1 MEPPV
6 TGPERLGD
14 RREELANVITHG
26 AGVVLGL
33 AGSATLLLDAAR
45 SGSAYD
51 VVGVSVF
58 GLTLI
63 LLYAAS
69 TAFHATRDPVRR
81 DRLRVLDHC
90 AIYLL
95 IAGTY
100 TPIMLGAL
108 RGPWG
113 WSLFGV
119 TWVLAVAGIL
129 FKLRYTGRFSLLS
142 TGIYV
147 AMGWLALIAIVPIVR
162 AISTPALVWLVAGGI
177 AYTAGA
183 PFYQWARFRY
193 AHAVWHLFVLAGS
206 ICHAIAIALQIGDGP

>member
-6 TGPERLGD
+6 LTGPERLGD
-14 RREELANVITHG
+14 GREELANVITHG
-26 AGVVLGL
+26 AGL
-33 AGSATLLLDAAR
+33 ALSMAGGATLLLHAAQR
-45 SGSAYD
+45 GSAYD
-51 VVGVSVF
+51 VVGVAVF

-69 TAFHATRDPVRR
+69 TVYHAARRTERR

-119 TWVLAVAGIL
+119 TWGLALAGIV
-129 FKLRYTGRFSLLS
+129 FKLRFTGRFTLLS
-142 TGIYV
+142 TTIYV
-147 AMGWLALIAIVPIVR
+147 AMGWLALIAIVPLVR
-162 AISTPALVWLVAGGI
+162 AISTPALLWLVAGGV

-193 AHAVWHLFVLAGS
+193 AHAVWHLFVVTGS
-206 ICHAIAIALQIGDGP
+206 ICHGVAIALQI

>member
-14 RREELANVITHG
+14 RGEELANVITHG
-26 AGVVLGL
+26 AGVLLGASGTAVLVL
-33 AGSATLLLDAAR
+33 HAAR
-45 SGSAYD
+45 HGTAYD
-51 VVGVSVF
+51 IVGVAVF

-69 TAFHATRDPVRR
+69 TTFHAARDPVTR

-108 RGPWG
+108 RGGWG

-119 TWVLAVAGIL
+119 TWALALAGIA
-129 FKLRYTGRFSLLS
+129 FKLRYTGRFSLVS
-142 TGIYV
+142 TTIYI
-147 AMGWLALIAIVPIVR
+147 AMGWLALIAIGPIVR
-162 AISTPALVWLVAGGI
+162 AMSTAALLWLVAGGV

-206 ICHAIAIALQIGDGP
+206 VCHGVAIAMQIGGRR

>member
-6 TGPERLGD
+6 TGPERIGD
-14 RREELANVITHG
+14 RREEIANVITHG
-26 AGVVLGL
+26 TGLALSL
-33 AGSATLLLDAAR
+33 AGSATLVIIASR
-45 SGSAYD
+45 RGTPYD
-51 VVGVSVF
+51 IVGVAVF

-69 TAFHATRDPVRR
+69 TMFHAARDEATRS
-81 DRLRVLDHC
+81 RLRVLDHC

-108 RGPWG
+108 RGGWG

-119 TWVLAVAGIL
+119 TWGLAFAGIL
-129 FKLRYTGRFSLLS
+129 FKLRYTGRFMLLS
-142 TGIYV
+142 TAIYI
-147 AMGWLALIAIVPIVR
+147 AMGWLALIAIVPLVR
-162 AISTPALVWLVAGGI
+162 AISTAALVWLVAGGI

-193 AHAVWHLFVLAGS
+193 AHAVWHLFVLTGS
-206 ICHAIAIALQIGDGP
+206 ICHGIAIALQIGDGR